1 MAVIRRPK
9 RTTVSMS
16 RYSGRSIPLKYLLL
30 LIAACAFAGLYIHQS
45 AHGSHRQDD
54 EISLSGLVVEE
65 IQTTT
70 GDGPPTSTNRS
81 NAPDITE
88 LESTASSQGTTT
100 EGTTSISSSVSK
112 PETPGLAIVM
122 FAHLKNTDRFDNLI
136 FPALDTWWD
145 VNETEPLYIVLTPQ
159 WKENYATM
167 CQNHVEYCS
176 RLYPLWVDCPEG
188 QFGESPCCKQEKGLL
203 ALPKAYEWTLFADDD
218 MYFKVDHLRGLLQNH
233 LPDASTSVY
242 LVTAGGRSA
251 KQLGQF
257 GYKGIRGAYKCSDLP
272 EYRYPWGQPVIYSRA
287 ALRRVTP
294 GLRAGGLVKQCI
306 EFDVTH
312 DAGNSIFHWMYQ
324 LPDYAIR
331 ISMFPGTKVSRDVM
345 GVHGIHRYIES
356 VGHVVTMKEVHAQ
369 ATNSSQKTS
378 YKKYMKFLNNRTGFL
393 ESETL
398 AKYGDPRGWGDD
410 VWHTMPVTDCMDNE
424 MRSKLAR

>member
-1 MAVIRRPK
+1 
-9 RTTVSMS
+9 
-16 RYSGRSIPLKYLLL
+16 
-30 LIAACAFAGLYIHQS
+30 
-45 AHGSHRQDD
+45 
-54 EISLSGLVVEE
+54 
-65 IQTTT
+65 
-70 GDGPPTSTNRS
+70 
-81 NAPDITE
+81 
-88 LESTASSQGTTT
+88 
-100 EGTTSISSSVSK
+100 
-112 PETPGLAIVM
+112 
-122 FAHLKNTDRFDNLI
+122 LKNTDRFENLI

-145 VNETEPLYIVLTPQ
+145 ANETEPLYIVLTPQ

-203 ALPKAYEWTLFADDD
+203 ALPKEYEWTLFADDD
-218 MYFKVDHLRGLLQNH
+218 MYFKVDGLRGLLQNH
-233 LPDASTSVY
+233 LPDASTNVY

-345 GVHGIHRYIES
+345 GVHGIHRHIES
-356 VGHVVTMKEVHAQ
+356 VGHVVTMQEIHAQ
-369 ATNSSQKTS
+369 ATNSTQKTTI
-378 YKKYMKFLNNRTGFL
+378 KKYMKILNNRTGFL

-398 AKYGDPRGWGDD
+398 AKYGGPSGWGDG
-410 VWHTMPVTDCMDNE
+410 VWHTMPVTDCMDKE
-424 MRSKLAR
+424 MRGKLAR